1 MTTVLPSGI
10 NTAPDEHAG
19 DVLVDVKGLSVSF
32 DTVRAADG
40 AHLQVVKDVD
50 LRIRR
55 GRVLAIVGESGS
67 GKSVTARALIGL
79 AGDGSRIEADTFDL
93 LGTDARGFEER
104 DWRSVRGGQIGFVL
118 QDALTSLDPLRTV
131 QAEVAEAMRIPR
143 GQRVAAVE
151 ELLASVGIP
160 DPPYRRR
167 NYPHQLSGGLRQRA
181 LIASA
186 LSGRPDVLVADEPTT
201 ALDVTV
207 QARILGLLRTLA
219 DDGRGVLL
227 ISHDLAVVSRVADD
241 VLVMHHG
248 RIVEQG
254 SVDEVIHNPKHDY
267 TRRLVAAVP
276 GRDTRGRR
284 LSGSAGTEPEQVV
297 PQTFT
302 VSDEVVA
309 SVVEVGKF
317 YRLGR
322 GKEFA
327 AAEDVN
333 LTIHRGEVVG
343 LVGESGSGK
352 STVARIVT
360 GLLAP
365 DTGHVEIDGRKW
377 TGNRRHVPPRL
388 GIVQLVAQDSV
399 GSFDPRYT
407 VREIINETVALRHS
421 GDERTGRIQEL
432 LDLVHLPAGVI
443 DRHPR
448 SLSGG
453 QRQRVSIAR
462 ALGSDPELLV
472 CDEAVS
478 ALDVSIQAQILD
490 LLLEIRAVRNTAL
503 LFISHDIGV
512 VHHVADRVL
521 VMHRGR
527 VVEEGTADEV
537 FDTPQDP
544 YTQALLQ
551 AVPTL

>member
-1 MTTVLPSGI
+1 MTVVTEVAAPPEG
-10 NTAPDEHAG
+10 NTD
-19 DVLVDVKGLSVSF
+19 DVLVDVKGLTVSF
-32 DTVRAADG
+32 DSVRADDG
-40 AHLQVVKDVD
+40 SPLSVVTDVD
-50 LRIRR
+50 FTVRR
-55 GRVLAIVGESGS
+55 GRILAIVGESGS
-67 GKSVTARALIGL
+67 GKSVTARTLVGL
-79 AGDGSRIEADTFDL
+79 AGHGSRIEATTFVIN
-93 LGTDARGFEER
+93 GADASRH
-104 DWRSVRGGQIGFVL
+104 DDKAWRKVRGAQIGFVL

-131 QAEVAEAMRIPR
+131 QAEVSEALRLR
-143 GQRVAAVE
+143 RRQRVAAVE
-151 ELLASVGIP
+151 ELLDSVGIP
-160 DPPYRRR
+160 DPSYRRK

-186 LSGRPDVLVADEPTT
+186 LAGRPDVLIADEPTT

-207 QARILGLLRTLA
+207 QARILALLRTLA

-241 VLVMHHG
+241 VLVMHNG
-248 RIVEQG
+248 RVVERG
-254 SVDEVIHNPKHDY
+254 SVADVIHDPQHDY
-267 TRRLVAAVP
+267 TRKLVAAVP

-284 LSGSAGTEPEQVV
+284 LSAPDATAP
-297 PQTFT
+297 PA
-302 VSDEVVA
+302 VSVGAEVVA
-309 SVVEVGKF
+309 EVVGVGKY
-317 YRLGR
+317 YRQGR
-322 GKEFA
+322 GREFT
-327 AAEDVN
+327 AAEDV
-333 LTIHRGEVVG
+333 TFSIHRGEVVG

-365 DTGHVEIDGRKW
+365 DAGHVALA
-377 TGNRRHVPPRL
+377 HSRL
-388 GIVQLVAQDSV
+388 GAVQLVAQDSV

-407 VREIINETVALRHS
+407 VREIIGETVALGHR
-421 GDERTGRIQEL
+421 GKVGRDTRIREL
-432 LDLVHLPAGVI
+432 LDLVHLPATVV

-490 LLLEIRAVRNTAL
+490 LLHEIRAGRNTAL

-537 FDTPQDP
+537 FDTPRDA

>member
-1 MTTVLPSGI
+1 MTSAVSAGI
-10 NTAPDEHAG
+10 IAAAPPAGSTG
-19 DVLVDVKGLSVSF
+19 DVLVDVKGLTVSF
-32 DTVRAADG
+32 DSVRAEDG
-40 AHLQVVKDVD
+40 SPLPVVADVD
-50 LRIRR
+50 FTVRR
-55 GRVLAIVGESGS
+55 GRILAIVGESGS
-67 GKSVTARALIGL
+67 GKSVTARTLVGL
-79 AGDGSRIEADTFDL
+79 AGDGSRVNAATFVIN
-93 LGTDARGFEER
+93 GTDARPYR
-104 DWRSVRGGQIGFVL
+104 DKDWRKVRGAQIGFVL

-131 QAEVAEAMRIPR
+131 QAEVSEALRLPR
-143 GQRVAAVE
+143 RQRVTAVE
-151 ELLASVGIP
+151 ELLESVGIP
-160 DPPYRRR
+160 DPAYRRR

-186 LSGRPDVLVADEPTT
+186 LAGRPDVLIADEPTT

-207 QARILGLLRTLA
+207 QARILTLLRTLA

-241 VLVMHHG
+241 VIVMHNG
-248 RIVEQG
+248 RVVERG
-254 SVDEVIHNPKHDY
+254 SVTEVIHNPQHDY
-267 TRRLVAAVP
+267 TRKLVAAVP

-284 LSGSAGTEPEQVV
+284 LSAPDAAAPPVVSIGS
-297 PQTFT
+297 
-302 VSDEVVA
+302 EVVA
-309 SVVEVGKF
+309 DVVGVGKY
-317 YRLGR
+317 YRQGR
-322 GKEFA
+322 RKEFT
-327 AAEDVN
+327 AAENV
-333 LTIHRGEVVG
+333 TFAIHRGEIVG

-360 GLLAP
+360 GLLEP
-365 DTGHVEIDGRKW
+365 DTGHVLLTDS
-377 TGNRRHVPPRL
+377 RL
-388 GIVQLVAQDSV
+388 GAVQLVAQDSV

-407 VREIINETVALRHS
+407 VREIIGETVALGQH
-421 GDERTGRIQEL
+421 GRAGRDARIREL
-432 LDLVHLPAGVI
+432 LDLVHLPATVI

-490 LLLEIRAVRNTAL
+490 LLLEIRAARKTAL

-527 VVEEGTADEV
+527 VVEEGTADDV
-537 FDTPQDP
+537 FDTPRDP

-551 AVPTL
+551 AVPVL

>member
-1 MTTVLPSGI
+1 MTV
-10 NTAPDEHAG
+10 TAAEIAAPPQGHTG
-19 DVLVDVKGLSVSF
+19 DLLVDVKGLTISF
-32 DTVRAADG
+32 DSVRAADG
-40 AHLQVVKDVD
+40 SALPVVSDVD
-50 LRIRR
+50 LTVRR
-55 GRVLAIVGESGS
+55 GRIVAIVGESGS
-67 GKSVTARALIGL
+67 GKSVTARALVGL
-79 AGDGSRIEADTFDL
+79 AGDGSQIAATTFDV
-93 LGTDARGFEER
+93 LGTDTRGYEEK
-104 DWRSVRGGQIGFVL
+104 DWRKVRGAQIGFVL

-131 QAEVAEAMRIPR
+131 QAEVAEALRVPR
-143 GQRVAAVE
+143 KQRVPAVE
-151 ELLASVGIP
+151 ELLDSVGIP

-186 LSGRPDVLVADEPTT
+186 LAGRPDVLIADEPTT

-207 QARILGLLRTLA
+207 QARILALLRTLA

-241 VLVMHHG
+241 VLVMHAG

-254 SVDEVIHNPKHDY
+254 PVAEVIHHPQHDY
-267 TRRLVAAVP
+267 TRKLVAAVP
-276 GRDTRGRR
+276 GKDTRGRR
-284 LSGSAGTEPEQVV
+284 LFVSDGSAPKDTAVQS
-297 PQTFT
+297 FT
-302 VSDEVVA
+302 VSEEIVAEVVG
-309 SVVEVGKF
+309 VGKF
-317 YRLGR
+317 YRQSR
-322 GKEFA
+322 RQEFT

-333 LTIHRGEVVG
+333 LAIRRGEIVG

-360 GLLAP
+360 GLLKP
-365 DTGHVEIDGRKW
+365 DAGHVDIDD
-377 TGNRRHVPPRL
+377 RL
-388 GIVQLVAQDSV
+388 GAVQLVAQDSV

-407 VREIINETVALRHS
+407 VREIIAETVALGHR
-421 GDERTGRIQEL
+421 GKTERDGRIREL
-432 LDLVHLPAGVI
+432 LDLVHLPVGVI

-490 LLLEIRAVRNTAL
+490 LLLEIRSVRNTAL

-537 FDTPQDP
+537 FDTPRDP
-544 YTQALLQ
+544 YTQALLR

>member
-1 MTTVLPSGI
+1 MTVASEVA
-10 NTAPDEHAG
+10 APPAG
-19 DVLVDVKGLSVSF
+19 HTGDLLVDIKGLTVSF
-32 DTVRAADG
+32 DSVRADDG
-40 AHLQVVKDVD
+40 SALPVVTGVD
-50 LRIRR
+50 LAIRR
-55 GRVLAIVGESGS
+55 GRILAIVGESGS
-67 GKSVTARALIGL
+67 GKSVTARTLVGL
-79 AGDGSRIEADTFDL
+79 AGAGSRVGATTFDVLGADT
-93 LGTDARGFEER
+93 RGYGEK
-104 DWRSVRGGQIGFVL
+104 DWRKVRGAQIGFVL

-131 QAEVAEAMRIPR
+131 QAEVSEALRVPR
-143 GQRVAAVE
+143 RQRVAAVE
-151 ELLASVGIP
+151 ELLDSVGIP
-160 DPPYRRR
+160 EPDYRRR

-186 LSGRPDVLVADEPTT
+186 LAGRPDVLVADEPTT

-207 QARILGLLRTLA
+207 QARILALLRTLA

-227 ISHDLAVVSRVADD
+227 ISHDLAVVSKVADD
-241 VLVMHHG
+241 VLVMHRG
-248 RIVEQG
+248 RVVEYG
-254 SVDEVIHNPKHDY
+254 SVDQVIHQPSHEY
-267 TRRLVAAVP
+267 TRALVAAVP
-276 GRDTRGRR
+276 GKDTRWRR
-284 LSGSAGTEPEQVV
+284 LSDPEA
-297 PQTFT
+297 PALPPFT
-302 VSDEVVA
+302 VGSEVVA
-309 SVVEVGKF
+309 DISEVGKY
-317 YRLGR
+317 YRQGR
-322 GKEFA
+322 RGHFTA
-327 AAEDVN
+327 ATDVTF
-333 LTIHRGEVVG
+333 TIHRGEVVG

-365 DTGHVEIDGRKW
+365 DDGYVEIDGRRW
-377 TGNRRHVPPRL
+377 TGRRGHQPPRL
-388 GIVQLVAQDSV
+388 GAVQLVAQDSV

-407 VREIINETVALRHS
+407 VREIIDETVALGHS
-421 GDERTGRIQEL
+421 KGERDGRIREL
-432 LDLVHLPAGVI
+432 LDLVHLPVGVI

-490 LLLEIRAVRNTAL
+490 LLLEIRADRNTAL

-537 FDTPQDP
+537 FDHPRDE
-544 YTQALLQ
+544 YTRTLLQ

>member
-1 MTTVLPSGI
+1 MTTLTSAIAG
-10 NTAPDEHAG
+10 APRGRTG
-19 DVLVDVKGLSVSF
+19 DILVDVKGLTVSF
-32 DTVRAADG
+32 DTVRAGDG
-40 AHLQVVKDVD
+40 SALPVVADVD
-50 LRIRR
+50 LTIRR

-67 GKSVTARALIGL
+67 GKSVTARTLVGL
-79 AGDGSRIEADTFDL
+79 CGRGSRFEATTFDV
-93 LGTDARGFEER
+93 LGADARGYRES
-104 DWRSVRGGQIGFVL
+104 DWRMVRGAQIGFVL

-131 QAEVAEAMRIPR
+131 AAEVAEAMRLPR
-143 GQRVAAVE
+143 RRRAAAVE
-151 ELLASVGIP
+151 DLLESVGIP

-186 LSGRPDVLVADEPTT
+186 LAGRPDVLVADEPTT

-207 QARILGLLRTLA
+207 QARILTLLRTLA

-241 VLVMHHG
+241 VMVMHNGRVVEHG
-248 RIVEQG
+248 PVA
-254 SVDEVIHNPKHDY
+254 EVIGEPQHAY
-267 TRRLVAAVP
+267 TRKLVAAVP
-276 GRDTRGRR
+276 GAGTRGRR
-284 LSGSAGTEPEQVV
+284 LAAPDQAAPQRVSVGDQVV
-297 PQTFT
+297 AG
-302 VSDEVVA
+302 VVG
-309 SVVEVGKF
+309 VGKY
-317 YRLGR
+317 YRQGR
-322 GKEFA
+322 RREFT
-327 AAEDVN
+327 AAEGV
-333 LTIHRGEVVG
+333 TFAIRRGEILG

-360 GLLAP
+360 GLLTP
-365 DTGHVEIDGRKW
+365 DTGHVEIDGRRW
-377 TGNRRHVPPRL
+377 SGRRGHQSPRL
-388 GIVQLVAQDSV
+388 GSVQLVAQDSV

-407 VREIINETVALRHS
+407 VGEIISETVALGHP
-421 GDERTGRIQEL
+421 GKAERDARIRTL
-432 LDLVHLPAGVI
+432 LDLVHLPVGIV

-490 LLLEIRAVRNTAL
+490 LLLEIRADRNTAL

-527 VVEEGTADEV
+527 IVEEGTADGV
-537 FDTPQDP
+537 FGAPRDP
-544 YTQALLQ
+544 YTRALLR

>member
-1 MTTVLPSGI
+1 MTVASEVA
-10 NTAPDEHAG
+10 APPEGRTG
-19 DVLVDVKGLSVSF
+19 DVLVEVKGLTVSF
-32 DTVRAADG
+32 DSVLAADG
-40 AHLQVVKDVD
+40 TALPVVSDVD
-50 LRIRR
+50 LTIRR
-55 GRVLAIVGESGS
+55 GRILAIVGESGS
-67 GKSVTARALIGL
+67 GKSVTARSLVGL
-79 AGDGSRIEADTFDL
+79 AGDGSRIDATTFDV
-93 LGTDARGFEER
+93 LGTDTRGFGEK
-104 DWRSVRGGQIGFVL
+104 DWRKVRGAQIGFVL

-131 QAEVAEAMRIPR
+131 QAEVTEALRVPR
-143 GQRVAAVE
+143 KQRVTAVE
-151 ELLASVGIP
+151 KLLESVGIP
-160 DPPYRRR
+160 EPSYRRR

-186 LSGRPDVLVADEPTT
+186 LAGRPDVLVADEPTT

-207 QARILGLLRTLA
+207 QARILALLRTLA

-241 VLVMHHG
+241 VLVMHNG
-248 RIVEQG
+248 RVVEHG
-254 SVDEVIHNPKHDY
+254 SVAEVIHQPKHDY
-267 TRRLVAAVP
+267 TRKLVAAVP

-284 LSGSAGTEPEQVV
+284 LSDLEAPALPEVSVGS
-297 PQTFT
+297 
-302 VSDEVVA
+302 DLVA
-309 SVVEVGKF
+309 EISEVGKF
-317 YRLGR
+317 YRQGR
-322 GKEFA
+322 RRQFT
-327 AAEDVN
+327 AAEDV
-333 LTIHRGEVVG
+333 TFVIRRGEVVG

-360 GLLAP
+360 GLLPP
-365 DTGHVEIDGRKW
+365 DTGYVEIDSRRW
-377 TGNRRHVPPRL
+377 TGKRGHQPPRL
-388 GIVQLVAQDSV
+388 GAVQLVAQDSV

-407 VREIINETVALRHS
+407 VREIIAETVALGHR
-421 GDERTGRIQEL
+421 GKAERDSRIREL
-432 LDLVHLPAGVI
+432 LDLVHLPPAVI

-490 LLLEIRAVRNTAL
+490 LLLEIRASRNTAL

-521 VMHRGR
+521 VMHRGH

-537 FDTPQDP
+537 FETPRDP

>member
-1 MTTVLPSGI
+1 MTLASDVA
-10 NTAPDEHAG
+10 APPEGHTG
-19 DVLVDVKGLSVSF
+19 DVLVDIKGLTVSF
-32 DTVRAADG
+32 DSVRADDG
-40 AHLQVVKDVD
+40 TALPVVSDVD
-50 LRIRR
+50 LTIRR
-55 GRVLAIVGESGS
+55 GRILAIVGESGS
-67 GKSVTARALIGL
+67 GKSVTARTLVGL
-79 AGDGSRIEADTFDL
+79 AGAGSQVTATTFDV
-93 LGTDARGFEER
+93 LGTDTRGYGEK
-104 DWRSVRGGQIGFVL
+104 DWRKVRGAQIGFVL

-131 QAEVAEAMRIPR
+131 QAEVAEALRLPR
-143 GQRVAAVE
+143 KQRVAAVE
-151 ELLASVGIP
+151 ELLDSVGIP
-160 DPPYRRR
+160 EPSYRRR

-186 LSGRPDVLVADEPTT
+186 LAGRPDVLVADEPTT

-207 QARILGLLRTLA
+207 QARILALLRTLA

-241 VLVMHHG
+241 VVVMHNG
-248 RIVEQG
+248 RVVEHG
-254 SVDEVIHNPKHDY
+254 SVAEVIHQPTHDY
-267 TRRLVAAVP
+267 TRKLVAAVP
-276 GRDTRGRR
+276 GKDTRGRR
-284 LSGSAGTEPEQVV
+284 LSDLEAPALPDFSPGS
-297 PQTFT
+297 
-302 VSDEVVA
+302 EVVA
-309 SVVEVGKF
+309 DVSQVGKF
-317 YRLGR
+317 YRQGR
-322 GKEFA
+322 RQQFTA
-327 AAEDVN
+327 AADV
-333 LTIHRGEVVG
+333 TFSIHRGEIVG

-360 GLLAP
+360 GLLPP
-365 DTGHVEIDGRKW
+365 DAGHVEIDGRRW
-377 TGNRRHVPPRL
+377 TGKRGHQPPRL
-388 GIVQLVAQDSV
+388 GAVQLVAQDSV

-407 VREIINETVALRHS
+407 VREIIAETVALGHR
-421 GDERTGRIQEL
+421 GKTERDSRIREL
-432 LDLVHLPAGVI
+432 LDLVHLPAAVV

-490 LLLEIRAVRNTAL
+490 LLLEIRADRNTAL

-537 FDTPQDP
+537 FDNPRDE
-544 YTQALLQ
+544 YTQTLLQ

>member
-1 MTTVLPSGI
+1 MTLAASDIVTPPRGR
-10 NTAPDEHAG
+10 TG
-19 DVLVDVKGLSVSF
+19 DVLVEVAGLTVSF
-32 DTVRAADG
+32 DSVRAADG
-40 AHLQVVKDVD
+40 AALPVVSDVD
-50 LRIRR
+50 FTLRR

-67 GKSVTARALIGL
+67 GKSVTARTLVGL
-79 AGDGSRIEADTFDL
+79 AGAGSRIEATTLDIH
-93 LGTDARGFEER
+93 GADARGYR
-104 DWRSVRGGQIGFVL
+104 DKDWRRVRGAQIGFVL

-131 QAEVAEAMRIPR
+131 QAEVAEALRVPR
-143 GQRVAAVE
+143 RERVAAVE
-151 ELLASVGIP
+151 ELLDSVGIP
-160 DPPYRRR
+160 DPPYRRK

-186 LSGRPDVLVADEPTT
+186 LAGHPDVLIADEPTT

-207 QARILGLLRTLA
+207 QARILALLRTLA
-219 DDGRGVLL
+219 DDGRAVLL

-241 VLVMHHG
+241 VIVMHNG
-248 RIVEQG
+248 RVVERGQ
-254 SVDEVIHNPKHDY
+254 VADVIGNPQHDY

-284 LSGSAGTEPEQVV
+284 LSDPEAPAPQPVPIGPQVV
-297 PQTFT
+297 A
-302 VSDEVVA
+302 DIA
-309 SVVEVGKF
+309 GVGKF
-317 YRLGR
+317 YRQGR
-322 GKEFA
+322 RSVFTA
-327 AAEDVN
+327 AADV
-333 LTIHRGEVVG
+333 TFAIRRAEIVG

-360 GLLAP
+360 GLLTP
-365 DTGHVEIDGRKW
+365 DAGHVEIDGRRW
-377 TGNRRHVPPRL
+377 TGRRGHEGPRL
-388 GIVQLVAQDSV
+388 GAVQLVAQDSV

-407 VREIINETVALRHS
+407 VREIIAETVALGHHGRA
-421 GDERTGRIQEL
+421 ERDARIREL

-462 ALGSDPELLV
+462 ALGSDPDLLV

-478 ALDVSIQAQILD
+478 ALDVSIQTQILD
-490 LLLEIRAVRNTAL
+490 LLLEIRAARNTAL

-537 FDTPQDP
+537 FDTPRDP
-544 YTQALLQ
+544 YTQALLK

>member
-1 MTTVLPSGI
+1 MSVAVTEVA
-10 NTAPDEHAG
+10 APPQGQIG
-19 DVLVDVKGLSVSF
+19 DVLVAVAGLTVSF
-32 DTVRAADG
+32 DSVRADDG
-40 AHLQVVKDVD
+40 SALPVVCDVD
-50 LRIRR
+50 LTIRR

-67 GKSVTARALIGL
+67 GKSVTARALVGL
-79 AGDGSRIEADTFDL
+79 AGTGSRIEATTFEV
-93 LGTDARGFEER
+93 LGADIRRYREP
-104 DWRSVRGGQIGFVL
+104 DWRKVRGAQIGFVL

-131 QAEVAEAMRIPR
+131 QAEVSEALRLPR
-143 GQRVAAVE
+143 GDRVAAVE
-151 ELLASVGIP
+151 ELLDSVGIP
-160 DPPYRRR
+160 DPAYRRR

-186 LSGRPDVLVADEPTT
+186 LAGRPDVLVADEPTT

-207 QARILGLLRTLA
+207 QARILALLRTLA
-219 DDGRGVLL
+219 DEGRGVLL

-241 VLVMHHG
+241 VLVMHNG
-248 RIVEQG
+248 RIVEKG
-254 SVDEVIHNPKHDY
+254 PVAEVIHHPQHDY
-267 TRRLVAAVP
+267 TRKLVAAVP

-284 LSGSAGTEPEQVV
+284 LSAADQAA
-297 PQTFT
+297 PQPVT
-302 VSDEVVA
+302 VGDVVA
-309 SVVEVGKF
+309 DIVDVGKY
-317 YRLGR
+317 YRQGR
-322 GKEFA
+322 RQEFT
-327 AAEDVN
+327 AAEDV
-333 LTIHRGEVVG
+333 TFAIHRCEVVG

-365 DTGHVEIDGRKW
+365 DAGHVEIDGRRW
-377 TGNRRHVPPRL
+377 TGRRGHEPPRL
-388 GIVQLVAQDSV
+388 GAVQLVAQDSV

-407 VREIINETVALRHS
+407 VREIIAETVALGHRKA
-421 GDERTGRIQEL
+421 ERDGRIREL
-432 LDLVHLPAGVI
+432 LDLVHLPGAVI

-490 LLLEIRAVRNTAL
+490 LLLEIRSDRNTAL

-537 FDTPQDP
+537 FDAPRDP

>member
-1 MTTVLPSGI
+1 MTITSEVA
-10 NTAPDEHAG
+10 APPEGRTG
-19 DVLVDVKGLSVSF
+19 DVLVDVKGLTVSF
-32 DTVRAADG
+32 DSVRAEDG
-40 AHLQVVKDVD
+40 SPLPVVSDVD
-50 LRIRR
+50 FTVRR
-55 GRVLAIVGESGS
+55 GRILAIVGESGS
-67 GKSVTARALIGL
+67 GKSVTARTLVGL
-79 AGDGSRIEADTFDL
+79 TGSGSSIEAAKFVIN
-93 LGTDARGFEER
+93 GSDARAFSSK
-104 DWRSVRGGQIGFVL
+104 DWRKVRGGQIGFVL

-131 QAEVAEAMRIPR
+131 QAEVSEALRLPR
-143 GQRVAAVE
+143 SQRVTAVE
-151 ELLASVGIP
+151 ALLDSVGIP
-160 DPPYRRR
+160 DPAYRRK

-186 LSGRPDVLVADEPTT
+186 LAGRPDVLIADEPTT

-207 QARILGLLRTLA
+207 QARILALLRTLA
-219 DDGRGVLL
+219 DEGRGVLL

-241 VLVMHHG
+241 VIVMHNG
-248 RIVEQG
+248 LVVERG
-254 SVDEVIHNPKHDY
+254 SVADVIHHPQHDY
-267 TRRLVAAVP
+267 TRTLVAAVP

-284 LSGSAGTEPEQVV
+284 LSAPDAAAPRAVSVGS
-297 PQTFT
+297 
-302 VSDEVVA
+302 EVVVD
-309 SVVEVGKF
+309 VVGIGKY
-317 YRLGR
+317 YRQGR
-322 GKEFA
+322 GQEFT
-327 AAEDVN
+327 AAEDV
-333 LTIHRGEVVG
+333 TFAIHRSEIVG

-360 GLLAP
+360 GLLKP
-365 DTGHVEIDGRKW
+365 DAGHVDLDD
-377 TGNRRHVPPRL
+377 TRL
-388 GIVQLVAQDSV
+388 GAVQLVAQDSV

-407 VREIINETVALRHS
+407 VREIIGETVALGIPR
-421 GDERTGRIQEL
+421 RAGRDTRIREL
-432 LDLVHLPAGVI
+432 LDLVHLPVAVI

-490 LLLEIRAVRNTAL
+490 LLLEIRAARKTAL

-527 VVEEGTADEV
+527 VVEEGTADAV
-537 FDTPQDP
+537 FDTPRDP

-551 AVPTL
+551 AVPKL

>member
-1 MTTVLPSGI
+1 MTSAVSAGTI
-10 NTAPDEHAG
+10 AAAPPAGSTG
-19 DVLVDVKGLSVSF
+19 DVLVDVKGLTVSF
-32 DTVRAADG
+32 DSVRAEDG
-40 AHLQVVKDVD
+40 SPLPVVADVD
-50 LRIRR
+50 FTVRR
-55 GRVLAIVGESGS
+55 GRILAIVGESGS
-67 GKSVTARALIGL
+67 GKSVTARTLVGL
-79 AGDGSRIEADTFDL
+79 AGDGSRVNAATFVIN
-93 LGTDARGFEER
+93 GTDARPYR
-104 DWRSVRGGQIGFVL
+104 DKDWRKVRGAQIGFVL

-131 QAEVAEAMRIPR
+131 QAEVSEALRLPR
-143 GQRVAAVE
+143 RHRVTAVE
-151 ELLASVGIP
+151 ELLDSVGIP
-160 DPPYRRR
+160 DPAYRRR

-186 LSGRPDVLVADEPTT
+186 LAGRPDVLIADEPTT

-207 QARILGLLRTLA
+207 QARILALLRTLA

-241 VLVMHHG
+241 VIVMHGG
-248 RIVEQG
+248 RVVERG
-254 SVDEVIHNPKHDY
+254 SVTEVIHHPKHDY
-267 TRRLVAAVP
+267 TRTLVAAVP

-284 LSGSAGTEPEQVV
+284 LSAPDAAAPPAVSVGS
-297 PQTFT
+297 
-302 VSDEVVA
+302 EVVA
-309 SVVEVGKF
+309 DVVDVGKY
-317 YRLGR
+317 YRQGR
-322 GKEFA
+322 GHGRSASVAPRKEFT
-327 AAEDVN
+327 AAENV
-333 LTIHRGEVVG
+333 TFAIHRGEVVG

-360 GLLAP
+360 GLLEP
-365 DTGHVEIDGRKW
+365 DTGDVSLTDS
-377 TGNRRHVPPRL
+377 RL
-388 GIVQLVAQDSV
+388 GAVALVAQDSV

-407 VREIINETVALRHS
+407 VREIISETVALGHH
-421 GDERTGRIQEL
+421 GRAGRDARIREL
-432 LDLVHLPAGVI
+432 LDLVHLPATVI

-490 LLLEIRAVRNTAL
+490 LLLGIRAARNTAL

-527 VVEEGTADEV
+527 VVEEGTADDV
-537 FDTPQDP
+537 FDNPRDP

-551 AVPTL
+551 AVPVL

>member
-1 MTTVLPSGI
+1 MTSAVSAGI
-10 NTAPDEHAG
+10 TAAAPPGGSTG
-19 DVLVDVKGLSVSF
+19 DVLVDVKGLTVSF
-32 DTVRAADG
+32 DSVRADDG
-40 AHLQVVKDVD
+40 SPLPVVSDVD
-50 LRIRR
+50 FTVRR
-55 GRVLAIVGESGS
+55 GRILAIVGESGS
-67 GKSVTARALIGL
+67 GKSVTARTLVGL
-79 AGDGSRIEADTFDL
+79 AGDGSRLHAKTLDIN
-93 LGTDARGFEER
+93 GSDASPFRDK
-104 DWRSVRGGQIGFVL
+104 DWRKVRGAQIGFVL

-131 QAEVAEAMRIPR
+131 QAEVSEALRLPR
-143 GQRVAAVE
+143 RQRVAAVE
-151 ELLASVGIP
+151 KLLDSVGIP
-160 DPPYRRR
+160 DPAYRRKH
-167 NYPHQLSGGLRQRA
+167 YPHQLSGGLRQRA

-186 LSGRPDVLVADEPTT
+186 LAGRPDVLIADEPTT

-207 QARILGLLRTLA
+207 QARILALLRTLA
-219 DDGRGVLL
+219 DEGRGVLL

-241 VLVMHHG
+241 VIVMHNG
-248 RIVEQG
+248 RVVERG
-254 SVDEVIHNPKHDY
+254 SVTDVIHDAQHDY
-267 TRRLVAAVP
+267 TRKLVAAVP

-284 LSGSAGTEPEQVV
+284 LSAPNEAAPPAVSIGS
-297 PQTFT
+297 
-302 VSDEVVA
+302 EVVA
-309 SVVEVGKF
+309 DIVDVGKY
-317 YRLGR
+317 YRQSR
-322 GKEFA
+322 RQEFT
-327 AAEDVN
+327 AAENV
-333 LTIHRGEVVG
+333 TFAIHRGEVVG

-360 GLLAP
+360 GLLKA
-365 DTGHVEIDGRKW
+365 DAGHVRLA
-377 TGNRRHVPPRL
+377 NSRL
-388 GIVQLVAQDSV
+388 GSVQLVAQDSV

-407 VREIINETVALRHS
+407 VREIIGETVALAHQRKA
-421 GDERTGRIQEL
+421 GRDTRVREL
-432 LDLVHLPAGVI
+432 LDLVHLPATVI

-490 LLLEIRAVRNTAL
+490 LLLEIRARRDTAL

-537 FDTPQDP
+537 FDTPRDP

-551 AVPTL
+551 AVPVL

>member
-1 MTTVLPSGI
+1 MTV
-10 NTAPDEHAG
+10 APTDIAAPLDGQTG
-19 DVLVDVKGLSVSF
+19 DVLVDVKGLTVSF
-32 DTVRAADG
+32 DSVRGADG
-40 AHLQVVKDVD
+40 DPVSVVSDVD
-50 LRIRR
+50 FTVRR
-55 GRVLAIVGESGS
+55 GRILAIVGESGS
-67 GKSVTARALIGL
+67 GKSVTARTLVGL
-79 AGDGSRIEADTFDL
+79 AGDGSRVEATTFEVGGVDTRNF
-93 LGTDARGFEER
+93 GEK
-104 DWRSVRGGQIGFVL
+104 DWRRVRGSRIGFVL

-131 QAEVAEAMRIPR
+131 QAEVSEALRLPR
-143 GQRVAAVE
+143 RQRVAAVE
-151 ELLASVGIP
+151 ELLDSVGIP
-160 DPPYRRR
+160 DPAYRRR

-186 LSGRPDVLVADEPTT
+186 LAGRPNVLIADEPTT

-207 QARILGLLRTLA
+207 QARILALLRELA

-227 ISHDLAVVSRVADD
+227 ISHDLAVVSKVADD
-241 VLVMHHG
+241 VVVMHNG
-248 RIVEQG
+248 RIVEHG
-254 SVDEVIHNPKHDY
+254 PVADVIHDPKHDY
-267 TRRLVAAVP
+267 TRKLVAAVP
-276 GRDTRGRR
+276 GRDTRGRL
-284 LSGSAGTEPEQVV
+284 LSDPEKAA
-297 PQTFT
+297 PQPDS
-302 VSDEVVA
+302 VGPEVVA
-309 SVVEVGKF
+309 DIAGVGKF
-317 YRLGR
+317 YRQGR
-322 GKEFA
+322 RHEFT
-327 AAEDVN
+327 AAEHV
-333 LTIHRGEVVG
+333 TFAIRRSEIVG

-365 DTGHVEIDGRKW
+365 DAGHVEIGGRRW
-377 TGNRRHVPPRL
+377 TGRRGHEPPRL
-388 GIVQLVAQDSV
+388 GAVQLVAQDSV

-407 VREIINETVALRHS
+407 VREIIAETVALGRQ
-421 GDERTGRIQEL
+421 GKTERDARIREL
-432 LDLVHLPAGVI
+432 LDLVHLPAAVI

-490 LLLEIRAVRNTAL
+490 LLLEIRAIRKTAL

-512 VHHVADRVL
+512 VHHIADRVL

-537 FDTPQDP
+537 FDSPRDP

>member
-1 MTTVLPSGI
+1 VS
-10 NTAPDEHAG
+10 
-19 DVLVDVKGLSVSF
+19 DVLVDIKGLTVSF
-32 DTVRAADG
+32 DSVRAEDG
-40 AHLQVVKDVD
+40 SALEVVSDVD
-50 LRIRR
+50 LTIRR
-55 GRVLAIVGESGS
+55 GRILAIVGESGS
-67 GKSVTARALIGL
+67 GKSVTARTLIGL
-79 AGDGSRIEADTFDL
+79 AGDGSRVQAETFDV
-93 LGTDARGFEER
+93 LGADIR
-104 DWRSVRGGQIGFVL
+104 DFSEKQWRKVRGAQIGFVL

-131 QAEVAEAMRIPR
+131 QAEVSEALRVPR
-143 GQRVAAVE
+143 RQRVAAVE
-151 ELLASVGIP
+151 ELLDSVGIP
-160 DPPYRRR
+160 EPAYRRR

-186 LSGRPDVLVADEPTT
+186 LAGLPDVLVADEPTT

-207 QARILGLLRTLA
+207 QARILQLLRTLA

-241 VLVMHHG
+241 VVVMHKG
-248 RIVEQG
+248 RVVERG
-254 SVDEVIHNPKHDY
+254 SVEAVIHHPEHDY
-267 TRRLVAAVP
+267 TRKLVAAVP

-284 LSGSAGTEPEQVV
+284 LSAPESPALPAFSVGT
-297 PQTFT
+297 
-302 VSDEVVA
+302 EVVA
-309 SVVEVGKF
+309 DIAGVAKY
-317 YRLGR
+317 YRQGR
-322 GKEFA
+322 RQQFT
-327 AAEDVN
+327 AAEDV
-333 LTIHRGEVVG
+333 TFSIRRGEVVG

-365 DTGHVEIDGRKW
+365 DDGHVEIDGRRW
-377 TGNRRHVPPRL
+377 TGKRGHQPPRL
-388 GIVQLVAQDSV
+388 GAVQLVAQDSL

-407 VREIINETVALRHS
+407 VREIIAETVALGHS
-421 GDERTGRIQEL
+421 KGEHDGRIREL
-432 LDLVHLPAGVI
+432 LDLVHLPATVI

-490 LLLEIRAVRNTAL
+490 LLLEIRVKRNTAL

-537 FDTPQDP
+537 FDNPRDE
-544 YTQALLQ
+544 YTQTLLQ

>member
-1 MTTVLPSGI
+1 VTT
-10 NTAPDEHAG
+10 TATPTQRSAAVPRGHTG
-19 DVLVDVKGLSVSF
+19 DVLVDVRGLTVSF
-32 DTVRAADG
+32 DKVRADDG
-40 AHLQVVKDVD
+40 SELTVVSGVD
-50 LRIRR
+50 LTIRR
-55 GRVLAIVGESGS
+55 GRVLAVVGESGS
-67 GKSVTARALIGL
+67 GKSVTARALVGL
-79 AGDGSRIEADTFDL
+79 AGVGSRLQATTFDIL
-93 LGTDARGFEER
+93 DVDVRRHRER
-104 DWRSVRGGQIGFVL
+104 DWRAVRGAQIGFVL

-131 QAEVAEAMRIPR
+131 QAEVSEAVRLPR
-143 GQRVAAVE
+143 RHRVAAVE
-151 ELLASVGIP
+151 DLLDAVGIP
-160 DPPYRRR
+160 DPPYRRH

-186 LSGRPDVLVADEPTT
+186 LAGRPDVLVADEPTT

-207 QARILGLLRTLA
+207 QARILTLLRSLA

-241 VLVMHHG
+241 VVVMHNGRVVEHG
-248 RIVEQG
+248 PVTQ
-254 SVDEVIHNPKHDY
+254 VIGDPQCDY

-284 LSGSAGTEPEQVV
+284 LAKPEQDA
-297 PQTFT
+297 PQRATADGADT
-302 VSDEVVA
+302 VADIVG
-309 SVVEVGKF
+309 VGKY
-317 YRLGR
+317 YRRGR
-322 GKEFA
+322 RQQFT
-327 AAEDVN
+327 AAEDV
-333 LTIHRGEVVG
+333 TFAIRRGEIVG

-352 STVARIVT
+352 STIARIVT

-365 DTGHVEIDGRKW
+365 DSGHVEIGQ
-377 TGNRRHVPPRL
+377 PRL
-388 GIVQLVAQDSV
+388 GAVQLVAQDSV

-407 VREIINETVALRHS
+407 VREIVAETVALGH
-421 GDERTGRIQEL
+421 RTKLEQDARIRDL
-432 LDLVHLPAGVI
+432 LELVHLPASVI

-490 LLLEIRAVRNTAL
+490 LLLEIRADRNTAL

-512 VHHVADRVL
+512 VHHIADRVL
-521 VMHRGR
+521 VMHQGR

-537 FDTPQDP
+537 FDAPRDP

>member
-1 MTTVLPSGI
+1 MTADL
-10 NTAPDEHAG
+10 
-19 DVLVDVKGLSVSF
+19 LVEVKGLTVSF
-32 DTVRAADG
+32 DSVRADDG
-40 AHLQVVKDVD
+40 SALPVVSDVD
-50 LRIRR
+50 LAIRR
-55 GRVLAIVGESGS
+55 GRILAIVGESGS
-67 GKSVTARALIGL
+67 GKSVTARALVGL
-79 AGDGSRIEADTFDL
+79 AGAGSRVQATTFDV
-93 LGTDARGFEER
+93 LGTDTRGYGEK
-104 DWRSVRGGQIGFVL
+104 DWRRVRGAQIGFVL

-131 QAEVAEAMRIPR
+131 QAEVSEALRVPR
-143 GQRVAAVE
+143 KQRVAAVE
-151 ELLASVGIP
+151 ELLDSVGIP
-160 DPPYRRR
+160 EPSYRRR

-186 LSGRPDVLVADEPTT
+186 MAGHPDVLVADEPTT

-207 QARILGLLRTLA
+207 QARILALLRTLA

-248 RIVEQG
+248 RVVEHG
-254 SVDEVIHNPKHDY
+254 SVDEVIHNPEHDY
-267 TRRLVAAVP
+267 TRKLVAAVP

-284 LSGSAGTEPEQVV
+284 LSNPEAPAVQPSSVGR
-297 PQTFT
+297 
-302 VSDEVVA
+302 EVVA
-309 SVVEVGKF
+309 QVSQVGKY
-317 YRLGR
+317 YRQDR
-322 GKEFA
+322 RRRFTA
-327 AAEDVN
+327 AADV
-333 LTIHRGEVVG
+333 TFAIHRGEVVG

-365 DTGHVEIDGRKW
+365 DDGYVEIDGRRW
-377 TGNRRHVPPRL
+377 TGRRGHTPPRL
-388 GIVQLVAQDSV
+388 GAVQLVAQDSV

-407 VREIINETVALRHS
+407 VREIIAETVALGHR
-421 GDERTGRIQEL
+421 GKNERDSRIREL
-432 LDLVHLPAGVI
+432 LDLVHLPVSVI

-490 LLLEIRAVRNTAL
+490 LLLEIRALRNTAL

-521 VMHRGR
+521 VMHRGH
-527 VVEEGTADEV
+527 VVEQGTADEV
-537 FDTPQDP
+537 FDHPRDE
-544 YTQALLQ
+544 YTQTLLQ

>member
-1 MTTVLPSGI
+1 MTVTVTDVAVPPKGQ
-10 NTAPDEHAG
+10 TG
-19 DVLVDVKGLSVSF
+19 DVLVDVKGLTVSF
-32 DTVRAADG
+32 DSVRGEDGGPVPVVSGVDFTV
-40 AHLQVVKDVD
+40 
-50 LRIRR
+50 RR
-55 GRVLAIVGESGS
+55 GRILAIVGESGS
-67 GKSVTARALIGL
+67 GKSVTARALVGL
-79 AGDGSRIEADTFDL
+79 AGDGSRAEANTFEVA
-93 LGTDARGFEER
+93 GVDARSFGEK
-104 DWRSVRGGQIGFVL
+104 DWRRVRGAQIGFVL

-131 QAEVAEAMRIPR
+131 QAEVSEALRLPR
-143 GQRVAAVE
+143 RQRVAAVE
-151 ELLASVGIP
+151 ALLDSVGIP
-160 DPPYRRR
+160 DPAYRRR

-186 LSGRPDVLVADEPTT
+186 LAGQPDVLIADEPTT

-207 QARILGLLRTLA
+207 QARILALLRTLA

-241 VLVMHHG
+241 VVVMHNG
-248 RIVEQG
+248 RIVERG
-254 SVDEVIHNPKHDY
+254 PVADVIRDPQHDY
-267 TRRLVAAVP
+267 TRKLVAAVP
-276 GRDTRGRR
+276 GRGTRGRM
-284 LSGSAGTEPEQVV
+284 LSNSERTA
-297 PQTFT
+297 PQPDS
-302 VSDEVVA
+302 VGPEVVA
-309 SVVEVGKF
+309 DIVGVGKY
-317 YRLGR
+317 YRQGR
-322 GKEFA
+322 RQEFT
-327 AAEDVN
+327 AAEGV
-333 LTIHRGEVVG
+333 TFGIRRSEIVG

-360 GLLAP
+360 GLLAA
-365 DTGHVEIDGRKW
+365 DAGHVEIDGRRW
-377 TGNRRHVPPRL
+377 TGRRGHEPPRL
-388 GIVQLVAQDSV
+388 GAVQLVAQDSV

-407 VREIINETVALRHS
+407 VREIIAETVALGR
-421 GDERTGRIQEL
+421 RGRIERDARIREL
-432 LDLVHLPAGVI
+432 LDLVHLPAAVI

-490 LLLEIRAVRNTAL
+490 LLLEIRTSRNTAL

-527 VVEEGTADEV
+527 VVEEGTADDV
-537 FDTPQDP
+537 FQTPRDP

>member
-1 MTTVLPSGI
+1 VTVSPFDVA
-10 NTAPDEHAG
+10 APPEGRTG
-19 DVLVDVKGLSVSF
+19 DVLVDVKGLTVSF
-32 DTVRAADG
+32 DSVRTDTGEAIP
-40 AHLQVVKDVD
+40 VVSDVD
-50 LRIRR
+50 LTIRR

-67 GKSVTARALIGL
+67 GKSVTARALVGL
-79 AGDGSRIEADTFDL
+79 AGDGSRIETTTFTVLGADT
-93 LGTDARGFEER
+93 RGYGER
-104 DWRSVRGGQIGFVL
+104 DWRRVRGAQVGFVL

-131 QAEVAEAMRIPR
+131 QAEVAEALRVPR
-143 GQRVAAVE
+143 RQRVPAIE
-151 ELLASVGIP
+151 ELLESVGIP

-186 LSGRPDVLVADEPTT
+186 LAGRPDVLIADEPTT

-207 QARILGLLRTLA
+207 QARILQLLRTLA

-241 VLVMHHG
+241 VVVMHNG
-248 RIVEQG
+248 RVVEQG
-254 SVDEVIHNPKHDY
+254 PVAEVIHNPTHDY
-267 TRRLVAAVP
+267 TRKLVAAVP
-276 GRDTRGRR
+276 GRATRGRR
-284 LSGSAGTEPEQVV
+284 LSAPEAVAPEPVTVGT
-297 PQTFT
+297 
-302 VSDEVVA
+302 DVVA
-309 SVVEVGKF
+309 AVVEVGKY
-317 YRLGR
+317 YRQGR
-322 GKEFA
+322 RREFT
-327 AAEDVN
+327 AAENVN
-333 LTIHRGEVVG
+333 FTIHRGEVVG

-360 GLLAP
+360 GLLPP
-365 DTGHVEIDGRKW
+365 DAGYVEIDGRRW
-377 TGNRRHVPPRL
+377 SGGRGHEPPRL
-388 GIVQLVAQDSV
+388 GAVQLVAQDSV

-407 VREIINETVALRHS
+407 VREIIAETVALGHRTKV
-421 GDERTGRIQEL
+421 ERDARIAEL
-432 LDLVHLPAGVI
+432 LDLVHLPAAVLH
-443 DRHPR
+443 RHPR

-490 LLLEIRAVRNTAL
+490 LLLEIRSVRNTAL

-521 VMHRGR
+521 VMHLGR

-537 FDTPQDP
+537 FETPQDP
-544 YTQALLQ
+544 YTQALLK

>member
-1 MTTVLPSGI
+1 MTV
-10 NTAPDEHAG
+10 TAADVTTPPRGHTG
-19 DVLVDVKGLSVSF
+19 DVLVDIKGLTVSF
-32 DTVRAADG
+32 DSVRAEDG
-40 AHLQVVKDVD
+40 SALPVVSGVD
-50 LRIRR
+50 LTIRR

-67 GKSVTARALIGL
+67 GKSVTARTLVGL
-79 AGDGSRIEADTFDL
+79 AGDGSRVQAATFDVN
-93 LGTDARGFEER
+93 GVDTRGYREK
-104 DWRSVRGGQIGFVL
+104 DWRAVRGAQIGFVL

-131 QAEVAEAMRIPR
+131 QAEVSEALRLPR
-143 GQRVAAVE
+143 RRRVTAVE
-151 ELLASVGIP
+151 ELLESVGIP
-160 DPPYRRR
+160 DTPYRRR

-186 LSGRPDVLVADEPTT
+186 LAGRPDVLIADEPTT

-241 VLVMHHG
+241 VLVMHNG
-248 RIVEQG
+248 EVVERGPVAQ
-254 SVDEVIHNPKHDY
+254 VIHDPHHDY
-267 TRRLVAAVP
+267 TRKLVAAVP
-276 GRDTRGRR
+276 GRGTRGRR
-284 LSGSAGTEPEQVV
+284 LADPEQTAPPQVAIGEEIVANVV
-297 PQTFT
+297 G
-302 VSDEVVA
+302 
-309 SVVEVGKF
+309 VGKY
-317 YRLGR
+317 YRQGR
-322 GKEFA
+322 KNEFT
-327 AAEDVN
+327 AAEDV
-333 LTIHRGEVVG
+333 TFGIHRSEIVG

-365 DTGHVEIDGRKW
+365 DAGHVEID
-377 TGNRRHVPPRL
+377 HPRL
-388 GIVQLVAQDSV
+388 GAVQLVAQDSV
-399 GSFDPRYT
+399 GSFDPRFT
-407 VREIINETVALRHS
+407 VREIIDETVALGHCKGAR
-421 GDERTGRIQEL
+421 DARIREL
-432 LDLVHLPAGVI
+432 LDLVHLPTTVI
-443 DRHPR
+443 ERHPR

-490 LLLEIRAVRNTAL
+490 LLLEIRAERSTAL

-512 VHHVADRVL
+512 IHHVADRVL
-521 VMHRGR
+521 VMHRGK
-527 VVEEGTADEV
+527 VVEQGTADEV
-537 FDTPQDP
+537 FDSPRDP
-544 YTQALLQ
+544 YTQALLK

>member
-1 MTTVLPSGI
+1 MTTVASEVA
-10 NTAPDEHAG
+10 APPEGKTG
-19 DVLVDVKGLSVSF
+19 DILVDVKGLTVSF
-32 DTVRAADG
+32 DSVRGDDG
-40 AHLQVVKDVD
+40 TPVPVVSDVAFT
-50 LRIRR
+50 LRR
-55 GRVLAIVGESGS
+55 GRILAIVGESGS
-67 GKSVTARALIGL
+67 GKSVTARALVGL
-79 AGDGSRIEADTFDL
+79 AGDGSQVKATTFDV
-93 LGTDARGFEER
+93 GGIDARAYR
-104 DWRSVRGGQIGFVL
+104 DADWRKVRGAQIGFVL

-131 QAEVAEAMRIPR
+131 QAEVSEALRLPR
-143 GQRVAAVE
+143 RQRVAAVE
-151 ELLASVGIP
+151 ELLDSVGIP
-160 DPPYRRR
+160 DPAYRRR

-186 LSGRPDVLVADEPTT
+186 LAGRPDVLIADEPTT

-207 QARILGLLRTLA
+207 QARILALLRTIA

-241 VLVMHHG
+241 VLVMHDG
-248 RIVEQG
+248 RIVEHG
-254 SVDEVIHNPKHDY
+254 PVAEVIHAPKHDY
-267 TRRLVAAVP
+267 TRKLVAAVP
-276 GRDTRGRR
+276 GRETRGRR
-284 LSGSAGTEPEQVV
+284 LSDPELAAPQPGSVGP
-297 PQTFT
+297 
-302 VSDEVVA
+302 EVVA
-309 SVVEVGKF
+309 YIAGVGKY
-317 YRLGR
+317 YRQGR
-322 GKEFA
+322 RQVFT
-327 AAEDVN
+327 AAEDV
-333 LTIHRGEVVG
+333 TFAIRSSEIVG

-352 STVARIVT
+352 STIARIVT

-365 DTGHVEIDGRKW
+365 DAGYVEIAGRRW
-377 TGNRRHVPPRL
+377 TGRRGHQPPRL
-388 GIVQLVAQDSV
+388 GAVQLVAQDSV

-407 VREIINETVALRHS
+407 VREIIAETVALGRQGRS
-421 GDERTGRIQEL
+421 EREARIKEL
-432 LDLVHLPAGVI
+432 LDLVHLPDTVI

-512 VHHVADRVL
+512 VHHVADHVL
-521 VMHRGR
+521 VMHRGQ
-527 VVEEGTADEV
+527 VVEEGSADDV
-537 FDTPQDP
+537 FDTPRDP

>member
-1 MTTVLPSGI
+1 MTVTAADI
-10 NTAPDEHAG
+10 TAPPEGHTG
-19 DVLVDVKGLSVSF
+19 DVLVDIKGLTVSF
-32 DTVRAADG
+32 DGVRSPDGSALTVVSG
-40 AHLQVVKDVD
+40 VD

-67 GKSVTARALIGL
+67 GKSVTARTLVGL
-79 AGDGSRIEADTFDL
+79 AGDGSQVEADTFEI
-93 LGTDARGFEER
+93 RGADIRSYREK
-104 DWRSVRGGQIGFVL
+104 DWRAVRGAQIGFVL

-131 QAEVAEAMRIPR
+131 QAEVSEALRLPR
-143 GQRVAAVE
+143 RRRVEAVE
-151 ELLASVGIP
+151 ELLDAVGIP

-186 LSGRPDVLVADEPTT
+186 LAGRPDVLIADEPTT

-207 QARILGLLRTLA
+207 QARILALLRTLA

-227 ISHDLAVVSRVADD
+227 ISHDLAVVSHVADD
-241 VLVMHHG
+241 VLVMHNG
-248 RIVEQG
+248 RIVESGPVGQ
-254 SVDEVIHNPKHDY
+254 VIHDPQHDY

-276 GRDTRGRR
+276 GRDTRGR
-284 LSGSAGTEPEQVV
+284 LLAAPDQAAPPLVAVG
-297 PQTFT
+297 
-302 VSDEVVA
+302 DEVVA
-309 SVVEVGKF
+309 NIVGVGKY
-317 YRLGR
+317 YRQGR
-322 GKEFA
+322 KQEFTA
-327 AAEDVN
+327 AQDVSFA
-333 LTIHRGEVVG
+333 IRRGEIVG

-360 GLLAP
+360 GLLTP
-365 DTGHVEIDGRKW
+365 DTGHVEIDR
-377 TGNRRHVPPRL
+377 PRL
-388 GIVQLVAQDSV
+388 GAVQLVAQDSV

-407 VREIINETVALRHS
+407 VREIIAETVSLGHQGKVQRDA
-421 GDERTGRIQEL
+421 RIREL
-432 LDLVHLPAGVI
+432 LDLVHLPSTVI

-490 LLLEIRAVRNTAL
+490 LLLEIRAARDTAL

-521 VMHRGR
+521 VMRRGK

-537 FDTPQDP
+537 FESPRDP
-544 YTQALLQ
+544 YTQALLK

>member
-1 MTTVLPSGI
+1 MTSAVSAGI
-10 NTAPDEHAG
+10 IAAAPPAGSTG
-19 DVLVDVKGLSVSF
+19 DVLVDVKGLTVSF
-32 DTVRAADG
+32 DSVRAEDG
-40 AHLQVVKDVD
+40 SPLPVVADVD
-50 LRIRR
+50 FTVRR
-55 GRVLAIVGESGS
+55 GRILAIVGESGS
-67 GKSVTARALIGL
+67 GKSVTARTLVGL
-79 AGDGSRIEADTFDL
+79 AGDGSRVEAATFVIN
-93 LGTDARGFEER
+93 GTDARPYR
-104 DWRSVRGGQIGFVL
+104 DKDWRKVRGAQIGFVL

-131 QAEVAEAMRIPR
+131 QAEVSEALRLPR
-143 GQRVAAVE
+143 RHRVTAVE
-151 ELLASVGIP
+151 ELLDSVGIP
-160 DPPYRRR
+160 DPAYRRR

-186 LSGRPDVLVADEPTT
+186 LAGRPDVLIADEPTT

-207 QARILGLLRTLA
+207 QARILTLLRTLA

-241 VLVMHHG
+241 VIVMHNG
-248 RIVEQG
+248 RVVERG
-254 SVDEVIHNPKHDY
+254 SVTEVIHHPKHEY
-267 TRRLVAAVP
+267 TRTLVAAVP

-284 LSGSAGTEPEQVV
+284 LTAPDAAAPPAVSVGS
-297 PQTFT
+297 
-302 VSDEVVA
+302 EVVA
-309 SVVEVGKF
+309 DVVGVGKY
-317 YRLGR
+317 YRQGR
-322 GKEFA
+322 GQEFT
-327 AAEDVN
+327 AAENV
-333 LTIHRGEVVG
+333 TFAIHRSEVVG

-360 GLLAP
+360 GLLEP
-365 DTGHVEIDGRKW
+365 DTGYVSLTDS
-377 TGNRRHVPPRL
+377 RL
-388 GIVQLVAQDSV
+388 GAVQLVAQDSV

-407 VREIINETVALRHS
+407 VREIIGETVALGQH
-421 GDERTGRIQEL
+421 GRPGRDARIREL
-432 LDLVHLPAGVI
+432 LDLVHLPATVI

-490 LLLEIRAVRNTAL
+490 LLLEIRAARKTAL

-527 VVEEGTADEV
+527 VVEEGTADDV
-537 FDTPQDP
+537 FDNPRDP

-551 AVPTL
+551 AVPVL

>member
-1 MTTVLPSGI
+1 MSDL
-10 NTAPDEHAG
+10 
-19 DVLVDVKGLSVSF
+19 LVDVRGLTVSF
-32 DTVRAADG
+32 ESVRGADG
-40 AHLQVVKDVD
+40 APLPVVRGVD
-50 LRIRR
+50 LSIRR

-67 GKSVTARALIGL
+67 GKSVTARALVGL
-79 AGDGSRIEADTFDL
+79 AGTGSTVAAERLDILGAEA
-93 LGTDARGFEER
+93 ARHRER
-104 DWRSVRGGQIGFVL
+104 DWRKVRGAQIGFVL

-131 QAEVAEAMRIPR
+131 QAEVSEALRVKR
-143 GQRVAAVE
+143 SQRVEAVE
-151 ELLASVGIP
+151 ELLESVGIP
-160 DPPYRRR
+160 EPGYRRR

-186 LSGRPDVLVADEPTT
+186 LAGQPDVLIADEPTT

-207 QARILGLLRTLA
+207 QARILALLRSLA
-219 DDGRGVLL
+219 DNGRGVLL

-248 RIVEQG
+248 EVVERG
-254 SVDEVIHNPKHDY
+254 SVEEVIHHPTHEY

-276 GRDTRGRR
+276 GRETRGRR
-284 LSGSAGTEPEQVV
+284 LASPESPAPRAPVV
-297 PQTFT
+297 GP
-302 VSDEVVA
+302 EVVA
-309 SVVEVGKF
+309 DIVAVSKF
-317 YRLGR
+317 YRRGR
-322 GKEFA
+322 GAEFT
-327 AAEDVN
+327 AAENV
-333 LTIHRGEVVG
+333 TFAIRSSEIVG

-365 DTGHVEIDGRKW
+365 DTGRVIVSH
-377 TGNRRHVPPRL
+377 PRL
-388 GIVQLVAQDSV
+388 GAVQFVAQDSI

-407 VREIINETVALRHS
+407 VRELIDETVALGHQGKAARQQ
-421 GDERTGRIQEL
+421 RIREL
-432 LDLVHLPAGVI
+432 LDLVHLPTAII

-462 ALGSDPELLV
+462 ALGSDPDLLV

-490 LLLEIRAVRNTAL
+490 LLLEIRAVRKTAL

-521 VMHRGR
+521 VMHQGR

-537 FDTPQDP
+537 FQTPRDP
-544 YTQALLQ
+544 YTRALLK

>member
-1 MTTVLPSGI
+1 MSADGI
-10 NTAPDEHAG
+10 STD
-19 DVLVDVKGLSVSF
+19 DVLVEVRGLTVSF
-32 DTVRAADG
+32 DSVRADDG
-40 AHLQVVKDVD
+40 TALPVVSDVD
-50 LRIRR
+50 LTIRR
-55 GRVLAIVGESGS
+55 GRILAIVGESGS
-67 GKSVTARALIGL
+67 GKSVTARTLVGL
-79 AGDGSRIEADTFDL
+79 AGDGSRVDATTFDV
-93 LGTDARGFEER
+93 LGTDIREFGEK
-104 DWRSVRGGQIGFVL
+104 DWRKVRGAQIGFVL

-131 QAEVAEAMRIPR
+131 QAEVTEALRVPR
-143 GQRVAAVE
+143 KERVAAVE
-151 ELLASVGIP
+151 DLLDSVGIP
-160 DPPYRRR
+160 EPSYRRR

-186 LSGRPDVLVADEPTT
+186 LAGRPDILVADEPTT

-207 QARILGLLRTLA
+207 QARILALLRTLA

-248 RIVEQG
+248 RVVEHG
-254 SVDEVIHNPKHDY
+254 SVDEVIHQPTHDY
-267 TRRLVAAVP
+267 TRKLVAAVP

-284 LSGSAGTEPEQVV
+284 LSDLEAPALPEFSVGS
-297 PQTFT
+297 
-302 VSDEVVA
+302 EVVA
-309 SVVEVGKF
+309 EISEVGKF
-317 YRLGR
+317 YRQGR
-322 GKEFA
+322 RQQFT
-327 AAEDVN
+327 AAEDVSFA
-333 LTIHRGEVVG
+333 IRRGEVVG

-360 GLLAP
+360 GLLPP
-365 DTGHVEIDGRKW
+365 DTGYVEIDGRRW
-377 TGNRRHVPPRL
+377 TGRRGHQPPRL
-388 GIVQLVAQDSV
+388 GAVQLVAQDSV
-399 GSFDPRYT
+399 GSFDPRYN
-407 VREIINETVALRHS
+407 VREIIAETVALGHRKA
-421 GDERTGRIQEL
+421 DRDGRIREL
-432 LDLVHLPAGVI
+432 LDLVHLPVTVI

-490 LLLEIRAVRNTAL
+490 LLLEIRAERNTAL

-537 FDTPQDP
+537 FESPRDP

>member
-1 MTTVLPSGI
+1 VTVTAAFG
-10 NTAPDEHAG
+10 NTVAAPPEGHIG
-19 DVLVDVKGLSVSF
+19 DVLVDIKGLTVSF
-32 DTVRAADG
+32 DGVRADDG
-40 AHLQVVKDVD
+40 SPLPVVSDVD
-50 LRIRR
+50 LTIRR
-55 GRVLAIVGESGS
+55 GRILAIVGESGS
-67 GKSVTARALIGL
+67 GKSVTARTLVGL
-79 AGDGSRIEADTFDL
+79 AGAGSRVEATTFDL
-93 LGTDARGFEER
+93 LGADTRSRREA
-104 DWRSVRGGQIGFVL
+104 DWRKVRGAQIGFVL

-131 QAEVAEAMRIPR
+131 QAEVSEALRLPR
-143 GQRVAAVE
+143 KQRTEAVE
-151 ELLASVGIP
+151 ELLDSVGIP
-160 DPPYRRR
+160 DPSYRRR

-186 LSGRPDVLVADEPTT
+186 LAGRPDVLVADEPTT

-207 QARILGLLRTLA
+207 QARILALLRTLA

-241 VLVMHHG
+241 VLVMHDG

-254 SVDEVIHNPKHDY
+254 SVAEVIGNPTHDY

-284 LSGSAGTEPEQVV
+284 LSDPDLPAPPAV
-297 PQTFT
+297 PVSEET
-302 VSDEVVA
+302 VAEIVD
-309 SVVEVGKF
+309 VGKF
-317 YRLGR
+317 YRQGR
-322 GKEFA
+322 RRQFT
-327 AAEDVN
+327 AAEDV
-333 LTIHRGEVVG
+333 TFSIHRGEVVG

-365 DTGHVEIDGRKW
+365 DAGHVEIDGRRW
-377 TGNRRHVPPRL
+377 TGRRGHEPPRL
-388 GIVQLVAQDSV
+388 GAVQLVAQDSV
-399 GSFDPRYT
+399 GSFDPRYS
-407 VREIINETVALRHS
+407 VREIIAETVALGHR
-421 GDERTGRIQEL
+421 GRTERDSRIREL
-432 LDLVHLPAGVI
+432 LDLVHLPAAVI

-490 LLLEIRAVRNTAL
+490 LLLEIRTGRNTAL

-521 VMHRGR
+521 VMHNGR

-537 FDTPQDP
+537 FDTPRDP
-544 YTQALLQ
+544 YTQALLK

>member
-1 MTTVLPSGI
+1 MSSDL
-10 NTAPDEHAG
+10 
-19 DVLVDVKGLSVSF
+19 LVDVKGLTVSF
-32 DTVRAADG
+32 DSVRAADG
-40 AHLQVVKDVD
+40 AALPVVRGVD
-50 LRIRR
+50 LAIRR

-67 GKSVTARALIGL
+67 GKSVTARALVGL
-79 AGDGSRIEADTFDL
+79 AGAGSTVTADHFQIH
-93 LGTDARGFEER
+93 GVDAGGHRER
-104 DWRSVRGGQIGFVL
+104 DWRRVRGAQIGFVL

-131 QAEVAEAMRIPR
+131 QAEVAEALRVPRARRI
-143 GQRVAAVE
+143 AEVE
-151 ELLASVGIP
+151 ELLDSVGIP
-160 DPPYRRR
+160 DPAYRRR

-186 LSGRPDVLVADEPTT
+186 LAGHPDVLIADEPTT

-207 QARILGLLRTLA
+207 QARILALLRTLA
-219 DDGRGVLL
+219 DEGRGVLL

-241 VLVMHHG
+241 VLVMHRG
-248 RIVEQG
+248 EVVERG
-254 SVDEVIHNPKHDY
+254 SVADVIGHPTHEY

-276 GRDTRGRR
+276 GPHTRGRR
-284 LSGSAGTEPEQVV
+284 LSDPDGIAPLPVPIGPGTVADIVGVSKYYRRGRSER
-297 PQTFT
+297 FT
-302 VSDEVVA
+302 
-309 SVVEVGKF
+309 
-317 YRLGR
+317 
-322 GKEFA
+322 
-327 AAEDVN
+327 AAEDV
-333 LTIHRGEVVG
+333 TFGIRSAEIVG

-360 GLLAP
+360 GLLTP
-365 DTGHVEIDGRKW
+365 DAGHVGIDR
-377 TGNRRHVPPRL
+377 PRL
-388 GIVQLVAQDSV
+388 GAVQLVAQDSV

-407 VREIINETVALRHS
+407 VREIIAETVALGHR
-421 GDERTGRIQEL
+421 GKADRARRIGEL
-432 LDLVHLPAGVI
+432 LDLVHLPATVI

-490 LLLEIRAVRNTAL
+490 LLLEIRAERDTAL

-512 VHHVADRVL
+512 VHHIADRVL
-521 VMHRGR
+521 VMHRGG

-537 FDTPQDP
+537 FESPRDP

>member
-1 MTTVLPSGI
+1 MS
-10 NTAPDEHAG
+10 
-19 DVLVDVKGLSVSF
+19 DVLVEIKGLTVSF
-32 DTVRAADG
+32 DSVRAEDG
-40 AHLQVVKDVD
+40 SALEVVSDVD
-50 LRIRR
+50 LTIRR
-55 GRVLAIVGESGS
+55 GRILAIVGESGS
-67 GKSVTARALIGL
+67 GKSVTARTLIGL
-79 AGDGSRIEADTFDL
+79 AGDGSRVQAETFDV
-93 LGTDARGFEER
+93 LGADIRGFSEKQ
-104 DWRSVRGGQIGFVL
+104 WRKVRGAQIGFVL

-131 QAEVAEAMRIPR
+131 QAEVSEALRVPR
-143 GQRVAAVE
+143 RQRAAAVE
-151 ELLASVGIP
+151 ELLDSVGIP
-160 DPPYRRR
+160 EPAYRRR

-186 LSGRPDVLVADEPTT
+186 LAGRPDVLVADEPTT

-207 QARILGLLRTLA
+207 QARILQLLRTLA

-241 VLVMHHG
+241 VVVMHKG
-248 RIVEQG
+248 RVVERG
-254 SVDEVIHNPKHDY
+254 SVDEVIHHPQHDY

-276 GRDTRGRR
+276 GRETRGRR
-284 LSGSAGTEPEQVV
+284 LSDLEP
-297 PQTFT
+297 PALPTFS
-302 VSDEVVA
+302 VGAEVVA
-309 SVVEVGKF
+309 DVAGVSKY
-317 YRLGR
+317 YRQGR
-322 GKEFA
+322 RQRFT
-327 AAEDVN
+327 AAENV
-333 LTIHRGEVVG
+333 TFSIRRGEVVG

-365 DTGHVEIDGRKW
+365 DEGYVAVNDTRWDGR
-377 TGNRRHVPPRL
+377 TAPRL
-388 GIVQLVAQDSV
+388 GAVQLVAQDSV

-407 VREIINETVALRHS
+407 VREIIAETVALGHAKGAR
-421 GDERTGRIQEL
+421 DGRIREL
-432 LDLVHLPAGVI
+432 LDLVHLPLSVI

-490 LLLEIRAVRNTAL
+490 LLLEIRADRNAAL

-537 FDTPQDP
+537 FDNPRDE
-544 YTQALLQ
+544 YTQTLLH

>member
-1 MTTVLPSGI
+1 MTLASEI
-10 NTAPDEHAG
+10 TAPPEGDAG
-19 DVLVDVKGLSVSF
+19 DVLVDIAGLTVSF
-32 DTVRAADG
+32 DSVRDDDG
-40 AHLQVVKDVD
+40 TPLPVVSDVD
-50 LRIRR
+50 VTLRR

-67 GKSVTARALIGL
+67 GKSVTARSLVGL
-79 AGDGSRIEADTFDL
+79 AGDGSNVTATTFQV
-93 LGTDARGFEER
+93 GGSDARTYAEK
-104 DWRSVRGGQIGFVL
+104 DWRRVRGAQIGFVL

-131 QAEVAEAMRIPR
+131 QAEVGEALRLPR
-143 GQRVAAVE
+143 RQRVAAVE
-151 ELLASVGIP
+151 ELLGSVGIP
-160 DPPYRRR
+160 DPAYRRR

-186 LSGRPDVLVADEPTT
+186 LAGRPDVVIADEPTT

-207 QARILGLLRTLA
+207 QARILALLRTLA
-219 DDGRGVLL
+219 DEGRGVLL
-227 ISHDLAVVSRVADD
+227 ISHDLAVVSRIADD
-241 VLVMHHG
+241 VIVMHRG
-248 RIVEQG
+248 RVVERGAVAQ
-254 SVDEVIHNPKHDY
+254 VIHHPQHEY
-267 TRRLVAAVP
+267 TRKLVAAVP
-276 GRDTRGRR
+276 GRATRGRR
-284 LSGSAGTEPEQVV
+284 LSALDSDAP
-297 PQTFT
+297 PS
-302 VSDEVVA
+302 VSPGAEVVA
-309 SVVEVGKF
+309 DVAGIGKY
-317 YRLGR
+317 YRQGR
-322 GKEFA
+322 RQQFTAADGVTFA
-327 AAEDVN
+327 
-333 LTIHRGEVVG
+333 IHRSEILG

-365 DTGHVEIDGRKW
+365 DTGHVEIDGRRW
-377 TGNRRHVPPRL
+377 TGRRGHRGPRL
-388 GIVQLVAQDSV
+388 GAVQLVAQDSV

-407 VREIINETVALRHS
+407 VREIIGETVALGHRDKHLQS
-421 GDERTGRIQEL
+421 GRIREL
-432 LDLVHLPAGVI
+432 LDLVHLPAGVL

-490 LLLEIRAVRNTAL
+490 LLLEIRAAKNTAL

-527 VVEEGTADEV
+527 VVEQGTADDV
-537 FDTPQDP
+537 FDNPQDE
-544 YTQALLQ
+544 YTQALLK
-551 AVPTL
+551 AVPVL

>member
-1 MTTVLPSGI
+1 MTIAASAETSVATPPQGR
-10 NTAPDEHAG
+10 TG
-19 DVLVDVKGLSVSF
+19 DVLVDVAGLTVSF
-32 DTVRAADG
+32 DSVRAADG
-40 AHLQVVKDVD
+40 TALPVVSDVD
-50 LRIRR
+50 FTLRR

-67 GKSVTARALIGL
+67 GKSVTARTLVGL
-79 AGDGSRIEADTFDL
+79 AGAGSRIEATTLDIH
-93 LGTDARGFEER
+93 GVDARGYR
-104 DWRSVRGGQIGFVL
+104 DKDWRTVRGAQIGFVL

-131 QAEVAEAMRIPR
+131 QAEVAEALRVPR
-143 GQRVAAVE
+143 RERVAAVE
-151 ELLASVGIP
+151 ELLDSVGIP
-160 DPPYRRR
+160 DPPYRRK

-186 LSGRPDVLVADEPTT
+186 LAGHPDVLIADEPTT

-207 QARILGLLRTLA
+207 QARILALLRTLA
-219 DDGRGVLL
+219 DDGRAVLL

-241 VLVMHHG
+241 VIVMHNG
-248 RIVEQG
+248 RVVERG
-254 SVDEVIHNPKHDY
+254 PVADVIGNPQHDY

-284 LSGSAGTEPEQVV
+284 LSDPEAPAPQPVPVGPQIVADIAG
-297 PQTFT
+297 
-302 VSDEVVA
+302 
-309 SVVEVGKF
+309 VGKY
-317 YRLGR
+317 YRQGR
-322 GKEFA
+322 RQQFT
-327 AAEDVN
+327 AAEDV
-333 LTIHRGEVVG
+333 TFAIHRAEIVG

-365 DTGHVEIDGRKW
+365 DAGHVEIDGRRW
-377 TGNRRHVPPRL
+377 TGRRGHEGPRL
-388 GIVQLVAQDSV
+388 GAVQLVAQDSV

-407 VREIINETVALRHS
+407 VREIIAETVALGHHGRA
-421 GDERTGRIQEL
+421 ERDARIREL
-432 LDLVHLPAGVI
+432 LDLVHLPTGVI

-462 ALGSDPELLV
+462 ALGSDPDLLV

-490 LLLEIRAVRNTAL
+490 LLLEIRAARNTAL

-537 FDTPQDP
+537 FDTPRDP
-544 YTQALLQ
+544 YTQALLW
-551 AVPTL
+551 AVPAL

>member
-1 MTTVLPSGI
+1 MTV
-10 NTAPDEHAG
+10 TASAFPENSAAAAGRTG
-19 DVLVDVKGLSVSF
+19 DVLVDVKGLTVSF
-32 DTVRAADG
+32 DSVRAADG
-40 AHLQVVKDVD
+40 SALPVVSDVD
-50 LRIRR
+50 LSIRR
-55 GRVLAIVGESGS
+55 GRILAIVGESGS
-67 GKSVTARALIGL
+67 GKSVTARTLIGL
-79 AGDGSRIEADTFDL
+79 AGAGSRVEATTFDVLGADT
-93 LGTDARGFEER
+93 RGYAAT
-104 DWRSVRGGQIGFVL
+104 DWRAVRGAQIGFVL

-131 QAEVAEAMRIPR
+131 AAEVSEALRVPR
-143 GQRVAAVE
+143 AQRTAAVE
-151 ELLASVGIP
+151 DLLDSVGIP
-160 DPPYRRR
+160 DPAYRRR

-186 LSGRPDVLVADEPTT
+186 LAGRPDVLVADEPTT

-207 QARILGLLRTLA
+207 QARILALLRTLA

-241 VLVMHHG
+241 VLVMHNG
-248 RIVEQG
+248 RVVERG
-254 SVDEVIHNPKHDY
+254 AVTDVIHHPEHDY

-284 LSGSAGTEPEQVV
+284 LSDPDEPAPQPITAGGQVV
-297 PQTFT
+297 ADVVGVGKYYRQGRRRTFT
-302 VSDEVVA
+302 
-309 SVVEVGKF
+309 
-317 YRLGR
+317 
-322 GKEFA
+322 
-327 AAEDVN
+327 AAEDVSFA
-333 LTIHRGEVVG
+333 IHRGEIVG

-365 DTGHVEIDGRKW
+365 DTGHVEIGGRRW
-377 TGNRRHVPPRL
+377 AGRRGHTPPRL
-388 GIVQLVAQDSV
+388 GAVQLVAQDSV

-407 VREIINETVALRHS
+407 VREIIAETVALSARS
-421 GDERTGRIQEL
+421 RSERAARVREL
-432 LDLVHLPAGVI
+432 LDLVHLPATVI

-490 LLLEIRAVRNTAL
+490 LLLEIRSSRETAL

-512 VHHVADRVL
+512 VHHVADKVL
-521 VMHRGR
+521 VMYRGR

-537 FDTPQDP
+537 FDAPRDP
-544 YTQALLQ
+544 YTRALLQ

>member
-1 MTTVLPSGI
+1 VTI
-10 NTAPDEHAG
+10 APADIAAPPEWQTR
-19 DVLVDVKGLSVSF
+19 DVLVAVEGLTVSF
-32 DTVRAADG
+32 DSVRSEDG
-40 AHLQVVKDVD
+40 SALPVVSDVD
-50 LRIRR
+50 LTIRR
-55 GRVLAIVGESGS
+55 GRILAIVGESGS
-67 GKSVTARALIGL
+67 GKSVTARTLVGL
-79 AGDGSRIEADTFDL
+79 AGAGSRVEATTFDILGADTRGYREAD
-93 LGTDARGFEER
+93 
-104 DWRSVRGGQIGFVL
+104 WRKVRGAQLGFVL

-131 QAEVAEAMRIPR
+131 QDEVSEALRLPR
-143 GQRVAAVE
+143 RQRTAAVE
-151 ELLASVGIP
+151 ELLDSVGIP

-186 LSGRPDVLVADEPTT
+186 LAGRPDVLVADEPTT

-207 QARILGLLRTLA
+207 QARILALLRTLA

-241 VLVMHHG
+241 VLVMHNG
-248 RIVEQG
+248 RIVERG
-254 SVDEVIHNPKHDY
+254 PVAEVIHHPQHDY
-267 TRRLVAAVP
+267 TRKLVAAVP

-284 LSGSAGTEPEQVV
+284 LSAPEQAA
-297 PQTFT
+297 PQPVT
-302 VSDEVVA
+302 VSREIVA
-309 SVVEVGKF
+309 DIVDIGKY
-317 YRLGR
+317 YRRGR
-322 GKEFA
+322 RQELA
-327 AAEDVN
+327 AAEDIN
-333 LTIHRGEVVG
+333 FAIHRSEVVG

-365 DTGHVEIDGRKW
+365 DTGHVAIDGQ
-377 TGNRRHVPPRL
+377 RL
-388 GIVQLVAQDSV
+388 GAVQLVAQDSV

-407 VREIINETVALRHS
+407 VREIIAETVALGHRKAEC
-421 GDERTGRIQEL
+421 DARIREL
-432 LDLVHLPAGVI
+432 LDLVHLPAAVI

-490 LLLEIRAVRNTAL
+490 LLLEIRSIRNTAL

-537 FDTPQDP
+537 FDAPRDP
-544 YTQALLQ
+544 YTQALLR

>member
-1 MTTVLPSGI
+1 MTV
-10 NTAPDEHAG
+10 APTEIAAPLDGQTG
-19 DVLVDVKGLSVSF
+19 DVLMDVKGLTVSF
-32 DTVRAADG
+32 DSVRGADG
-40 AHLQVVKDVD
+40 DPVSVVSDVD
-50 LRIRR
+50 FTVRR
-55 GRVLAIVGESGS
+55 GRILAIVGESGS
-67 GKSVTARALIGL
+67 GKSVTARTLVGL
-79 AGDGSRIEADTFDL
+79 AGDGSRVEAATFEVGGVDTRNF
-93 LGTDARGFEER
+93 GEK
-104 DWRSVRGGQIGFVL
+104 DWRRVRGSQIGFVL

-131 QAEVAEAMRIPR
+131 QAEVSEALRLPR
-143 GQRVAAVE
+143 RQRVAAVE
-151 ELLASVGIP
+151 ELLDSVGIP
-160 DPPYRRR
+160 DPAYRRR

-186 LSGRPDVLVADEPTT
+186 LAGRPNVLIADEPTT

-207 QARILGLLRTLA
+207 QARILALLRALA

-227 ISHDLAVVSRVADD
+227 ISHDLAVVSKVADD
-241 VLVMHHG
+241 VVVMHNG
-248 RIVEQG
+248 RIVEHG
-254 SVDEVIHNPKHDY
+254 PVADVIHDPKHDY
-267 TRRLVAAVP
+267 TRKLVAAVP
-276 GRDTRGRR
+276 GRDTRGRL
-284 LSGSAGTEPEQVV
+284 LSDPEKAA
-297 PQTFT
+297 PQPDS
-302 VSDEVVA
+302 VGPEVVA
-309 SVVEVGKF
+309 DIAGVGKF
-317 YRLGR
+317 YRQGR
-322 GKEFA
+322 RHEFT
-327 AAEDVN
+327 AAEHV
-333 LTIHRGEVVG
+333 TFAIRRSEIVG

-365 DTGHVEIDGRKW
+365 DAGHVEIGGRRW
-377 TGNRRHVPPRL
+377 TGRRGHEPPRL
-388 GIVQLVAQDSV
+388 GAVQLVAQDSV

-407 VREIINETVALRHS
+407 VREIIAETVALGRQ
-421 GDERTGRIQEL
+421 GKTERDARIREL
-432 LDLVHLPAGVI
+432 LDLVHLPAAVI

-490 LLLEIRAVRNTAL
+490 LLLEIRAIRKTAL

-512 VHHVADRVL
+512 VHHIADRVL

-537 FDTPQDP
+537 FDSPRDP

>member
-1 MTTVLPSGI
+1 MTVTPADI
-10 NTAPDEHAG
+10 AAPPQGQLG
-19 DVLVDVKGLSVSF
+19 DVLVEIKGLTVSF
-32 DTVRAADG
+32 DSVRTATGEAIP
-40 AHLQVVKDVD
+40 VVSDVD
-50 LRIRR
+50 LTIRR

-67 GKSVTARALIGL
+67 GKSVTARSLVGL
-79 AGDGSRIEADTFDL
+79 AGDGSRIDATTFTV
-93 LGTDARGFEER
+93 LGTDIRSFAER
-104 DWRSVRGGQIGFVL
+104 DWRKVRGAKIGFVL

-131 QAEVAEAMRIPR
+131 QAEVAEALRVPR
-143 GQRVAAVE
+143 KQRVAAVE
-151 ELLASVGIP
+151 ELLDSVGIP

-186 LSGRPDVLVADEPTT
+186 LAGRPDVLIADEPTT

-207 QARILGLLRTLA
+207 QARILQLLRTLA

-227 ISHDLAVVSRVADD
+227 NSHDLAVVSRVADD
-241 VLVMHHG
+241 VVVMHHG
-248 RIVEQG
+248 RVVEHG
-254 SVDEVIHNPKHDY
+254 PVAEVIHNPKHDY
-267 TRRLVAAVP
+267 TRKLVAAVP
-276 GRDTRGRR
+276 GRNTRGRR
-284 LSGSAGTEPEQVV
+284 LSAPEAVAAEP
-297 PQTFT
+297 FT
-302 VSDEVVA
+302 VGNDVVA
-309 SVVEVGKF
+309 SVVEVGKY
-317 YRLGR
+317 YRQGR
-322 GKEFA
+322 RRELT
-327 AAEDVN
+327 AAENVN
-333 LTIHRGEVVG
+333 FTIHRGEVVG

-360 GLLAP
+360 GLLPP
-365 DTGHVEIDGRKW
+365 DAGYVEIDGRRW
-377 TGNRRHVPPRL
+377 TGRRGHEPPRL
-388 GIVQLVAQDSV
+388 GAVQLVAQDSI

-407 VREIINETVALRHS
+407 VREIIAETVALGNRTQV
-421 GDERTGRIQEL
+421 ERDTRIREL
-432 LDLVHLPAGVI
+432 LDLVHRPAAVI
-443 DRHPR
+443 NRHPR

-490 LLLEIRAVRNTAL
+490 LLLEIRAVRKTAL

-521 VMHRGR
+521 VMHHGR

-537 FDTPQDP
+537 FDTPRDP
-544 YTQALLQ
+544 YTQALLK

>member
-1 MTTVLPSGI
+1 MTTVLPGD
-10 NTAPDEHAG
+10 APAAAPSDPG
-19 DVLVDVKGLSVSF
+19 DVLVDVRGLTVSF

-40 AHLQVVKDVD
+40 SELRVVDDVD
-50 LRIRR
+50 LTVRR

-67 GKSVTARALIGL
+67 GKSVTARSLVGL
-79 AGDGSRIEADTFDL
+79 AGAGSRQTADIFDVLGADT
-93 LGTDARGFEER
+93 RGFTER
-104 DWRSVRGGQIGFVL
+104 DWRRVRGARIGFVL

-131 QAEVAEAMRIPR
+131 QAEVTEALRVPR
-143 GQRVAAVE
+143 KQRVAAVE
-151 ELLASVGIP
+151 DLLASVGIP
-160 DPPYRRR
+160 DPGYRRR
-167 NYPHQLSGGLRQRA
+167 TYPHQLSGGLRQRA

-186 LSGRPDVLVADEPTT
+186 LAGRPDVLVADEPTT

-207 QARILGLLRTLA
+207 QARILDLLRELA

-241 VLVMHHG
+241 VLVMRSGRVVEHG
-248 RIVEQG
+248 PAQ
-254 SVDEVIHNPKHDY
+254 SVIGDPQHEY
-267 TRRLVAAVP
+267 TRTLIAAVP
-276 GRDTRGRR
+276 GRATRGRR
-284 LSGSAGTEPEQVV
+284 LAVAHDGSPQPLEHPEP
-297 PQTFT
+297 
-302 VSDEVVA
+302 SDEIVA
-309 SVVEVGKF
+309 EVAGVGKF
-317 YRLGR
+317 YRQGR
-322 GKEFA
+322 GREFTA
-327 AAEDVN
+327 AAEVN

-360 GLLAP
+360 GLLKP
-365 DTGHVEIDGRKW
+365 DTGFVEIGGRRW
-377 TGNRRHVPPRL
+377 DADRRSAPPRL
-388 GIVQLVAQDSV
+388 GAVQLVAQDSV

-407 VREIINETVALRHS
+407 VREIIAETVAVKHDRRT
-421 GDERTGRIQEL
+421 ERDRRVREL
-432 LDLVHLPAGVI
+432 LDQVHLPVTVI

-490 LLLEIRAVRNTAL
+490 LLGEIRADRGTAL

-512 VHHVADRVL
+512 VHHIADRVL
-521 VMHRGR
+521 VMYRGR

-537 FDTPQDP
+537 FDSPRAD
-544 YTQALLQ
+544 YTRNLLQ

>member
-1 MTTVLPSGI
+1 VTVTSEVVVSP
-10 NTAPDEHAG
+10 ERRAG
-19 DVLVDVKGLSVSF
+19 DVLVDVAGLTVSF
-32 DTVRAADG
+32 DSVRADDG
-40 AHLQVVKDVD
+40 TPLPVISEVD
-50 LRIRR
+50 FSLRR

-67 GKSVTARALIGL
+67 GKSVTARTLVGL
-79 AGDGSRIEADTFDL
+79 AGAGSQVRATTFDIH
-93 LGTDARGFEER
+93 GVDARGFSDK
-104 DWRSVRGGQIGFVL
+104 DWRKVRGAQIGFVL

-131 QAEVAEAMRIPR
+131 QAEVSEALRVPR
-143 GQRVAAVE
+143 RQWVTAVE
-151 ELLASVGIP
+151 ELLDAVGIP
-160 DPPYRRR
+160 DPSYRRR

-186 LSGRPDVLVADEPTT
+186 LAGRPDVLIADEPTT

-207 QARILGLLRTLA
+207 QARILALLRRLA
-219 DDGRGVLL
+219 DDGRAVLL

-241 VLVMHHG
+241 VIVMHHG
-248 RIVEQG
+248 RVVERGPVAQ
-254 SVDEVIHNPKHDY
+254 VIRDPQHDY

-284 LSGSAGTEPEQVV
+284 LSDPEAPAPPPIPVGT
-297 PQTFT
+297 
-302 VSDEVVA
+302 EVVA
-309 SVVEVGKF
+309 DVVAVGKY
-317 YRLGR
+317 YRQGR
-322 GKEFA
+322 RSRFT
-327 AAEDVN
+327 AAEDI
-333 LTIHRGEVVG
+333 TFAIHRSEIVG

-365 DTGHVEIDGRKW
+365 DTGRVEIDR
-377 TGNRRHVPPRL
+377 RL
-388 GIVQLVAQDSV
+388 GAVQMVAQDSV

-407 VREIINETVALRHS
+407 VREIIGETVALRHR
-421 GDERTGRIQEL
+421 GPAGRNARIKEL

-462 ALGSDPELLV
+462 ALGSDPDLLV

-490 LLLEIRAVRNTAL
+490 LLLEIRATRNTAL

-537 FDTPQDP
+537 FDSPRDP
-544 YTQALLQ
+544 YTQALLK

>member
-1 MTTVLPSGI
+1 MTVTSEI
-10 NTAPDEHAG
+10 FTAPQDRTG
-19 DVLVDVKGLSVSF
+19 DVLVEVAGLTVSF
-32 DTVRAADG
+32 DGVRAADG
-40 AHLQVVKDVD
+40 TAVPVVSGVD
-50 LRIRR
+50 FTLRR

-67 GKSVTARALIGL
+67 GKSVTARTLVGL
-79 AGDGSRIEADTFDL
+79 AGEGSRIEATTLDIH
-93 LGTDARGFEER
+93 GVDARGYR
-104 DWRSVRGGQIGFVL
+104 DKDWRRVRGAQIGFVL

-131 QAEVAEAMRIPR
+131 QAEVAEALRVPR
-143 GQRVAAVE
+143 RERVAAVE
-151 ELLASVGIP
+151 ELLDSVGIP
-160 DPPYRRR
+160 DPPYRRK

-186 LSGRPDVLVADEPTT
+186 LAGHPDVLIADEPTT

-207 QARILGLLRTLA
+207 QARILALLGTLA
-219 DDGRGVLL
+219 DDGRAVLL

-241 VLVMHHG
+241 VIVMHNG
-248 RIVEQG
+248 RVVERG
-254 SVDEVIHNPKHDY
+254 PVTDVIGNPQHDY

-284 LSGSAGTEPEQVV
+284 LSDPEAPAPQPV
-297 PQTFT
+297 PTGPEI
-302 VSDEVVA
+302 VAEVA
-309 SVVEVGKF
+309 AVGKF
-317 YRLGR
+317 YRQGR
-322 GKEFA
+322 RQQFT
-327 AAEDVN
+327 AAENV
-333 LTIHRGEVVG
+333 TFAIHRAEIVG

-365 DTGHVEIDGRKW
+365 DAGHVELGDS
-377 TGNRRHVPPRL
+377 RL
-388 GIVQLVAQDSV
+388 GAVQLVAQDSV

-407 VREIINETVALRHS
+407 VREIIAETVALGHRARA
-421 GDERTGRIQEL
+421 ERDARIREL

-462 ALGSDPELLV
+462 ALGSDPDLLV

-490 LLLEIRAVRNTAL
+490 LLLEIRAARKTAL

-537 FDTPQDP
+537 FDSPRDP
-544 YTQALLQ
+544 YTQALLK

>member
-1 MTTVLPSGI
+1 MTLI
-10 NTAPDEHAG
+10 TASEIAAPPDGNPG
-19 DVLVDVKGLSVSF
+19 DILVDVKGLTVSF
-32 DTVRAADG
+32 DSVRADDG
-40 AHLQVVKDVD
+40 AALPVVVDVD
-50 LRIRR
+50 FTVRR
-55 GRVLAIVGESGS
+55 GRILAIVGESGS
-67 GKSVTARALIGL
+67 GKSVTARTLVGL
-79 AGDGSRIEADTFDL
+79 AGDGSQVDATTFVIN
-93 LGTDARGFEER
+93 GSDATAYRDK
-104 DWRSVRGGQIGFVL
+104 DWRKVRGAQIGFVL

-131 QAEVAEAMRIPR
+131 QAEVSEALRLPR
-143 GQRVAAVE
+143 KQRVRAVE
-151 ELLASVGIP
+151 ELLDSVGIP
-160 DPPYRRR
+160 DPAYRRR

-186 LSGRPDVLVADEPTT
+186 LAGRPDVLIADEPTT

-207 QARILGLLRTLA
+207 QARILALLRTLA

-241 VLVMHHG
+241 VIVMHNG
-248 RIVEQG
+248 RVVERG
-254 SVDEVIHNPKHDY
+254 SVADVIHTPRHDY
-267 TRRLVAAVP
+267 TRTLVAAVP

-284 LSGSAGTEPEQVV
+284 LSAPGDPAPPPVSIGT
-297 PQTFT
+297 
-302 VSDEVVA
+302 EVVA
-309 SVVEVGKF
+309 DVAGVGKY
-317 YRLGR
+317 YRQGR
-322 GKEFA
+322 RQQFT
-327 AAEDVN
+327 AAEDV
-333 LTIHRGEVVG
+333 TFAIHRGEVVG

-365 DTGHVEIDGRKW
+365 DAGHVEIDGRRW
-377 TGNRRHVPPRL
+377 TGKRGHQPPRL
-388 GIVQLVAQDSV
+388 GAVQLVAQDSV

-407 VREIINETVALRHS
+407 VREIIGETVALRRRGES
-421 GDERTGRIQEL
+421 ERGRRIREL
-432 LDLVHLPAGVI
+432 LDLVHLPATVI

-490 LLLEIRAVRNTAL
+490 LLLEIRAGRNTAL

-537 FDTPQDP
+537 FDTPRDP